1 MWRRR
6 RRMKRSQ
13 KRSWSPRCVIP
24 LSTQT
29 AESAAAEAPAALV
42 ALSTA
47 WCHTHTHTHTHTQR
61 WSGGYVHTLMKL
73 LDLYRVVLVISQQGA
88 SGGSS

>member
-1 MWRRR
+1 MKEGSRR
-6 RRMKRSQ
+6 KNWIPQSA
-13 KRSWSPRCVIP
+13 IP

-47 WCHTHTHTHTHTQR
+47 WCHTHTHR
-61 WSGGYVHTLMKL
+61 GGVIVMSTL
-73 LDLYRVVLVISQQGA
+73 S
-88 SGGSS
+88 

>member
-1 MWRRR
+1 
-6 RRMKRSQ
+6 MKRSR
-13 KRSWSPRCVIP
+13 KRSWSPHCVIP

-47 WCHTHTHTHTHTQR
+47 WCHTHTDTHTQK
-61 WSGGYVHTLMKL
+61 WSRGYVHTLMKL